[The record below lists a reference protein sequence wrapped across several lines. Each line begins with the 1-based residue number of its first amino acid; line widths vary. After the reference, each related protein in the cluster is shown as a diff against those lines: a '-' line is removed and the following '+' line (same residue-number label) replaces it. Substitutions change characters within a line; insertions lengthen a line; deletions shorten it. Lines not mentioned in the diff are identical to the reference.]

1 MYQVFWGEFLLHD
14 LRLNDYFL
22 QSPEL
27 SEEINKVSEFTFDIY
42 PDHPHFSKLEVLV
55 PNIIVK
61 KDGNTIFKGRII
73 SEKMNMDNS
82 KQVTCES
89 ELAFLFDSIQRPFD
103 FQGTPE
109 ALFTQL
115 ITTHNSQVEDYK
127 KIKIGKLTGANLD
140 NNNYINR
147 SSESY
152 ANIFDTINDKI
163 LDTIGGYIQIR
174 YETDGTYIDWLDDF
188 TSEINGVTGQIVS
201 AQEIEFGENLID
213 ITAENDATETYTV
226 VIPLGAE
233 IEEKDEE
240 TGETTKTRLTI
251 EEVNEG
257 LDYLVNETAL
267 AKYGWIVAPVDETT
281 WDDVTVASNLKTKAQ
296 EFLNN
301 QGIMLKSTLELNALD
316 LSVVDKNIDDF
327 KMGEYIKVKSTPHN
341 LSKTYLLTKKTTPLD
356 KPENMEV
363 TLGET
368 KNTLTGIQ
376 IGSGKDTINKV
387 ETILG
392 GYVLNDNVTNII
404 NEEINNSSYIG
415 QLPDQILN
423 IVSEQYTKQTQF
435 EEYQQTI
442 STQLEQTAS
451 GWEFQFSDII
461 NQIQNV
467 EGEVSANYSE
477 LIKYIRFENGTIIL
491 GVLGNEITL
500 KLQNDRLSFLQNNVE
515 VAYMS
520 NGKLYITDGEFLNSL
535 IVGNFAFQP
544 RANNSLSFNK
554 VKR

>member
-14 LRLNDYFL
+14 LRLSDYFL
-22 QSPEL
+22 QNPEL
-27 SEEINKVSEFTFDIY
+27 SEEVNRVAEFTFNIY
-42 PDHPHFSKLEVLV
+42 PDHPHFNKLEVLV

-82 KQVTCES
+82 KQVACES
-89 ELAFLFDSIQRPFD
+89 ELAFLFDSVQRPFD

-115 ITTHNSQVEDYK
+115 ITTHNNQVENYK
-127 KIKIGKLTGANLD
+127 KFKIGKLTGANLD

-147 SSESY
+147 SNENY
-152 ANIFDTINDKI
+152 VNTFDMITDKV
-163 LDTIGGYIQIR
+163 LNTIGGYIQIR
-174 YETDGTYIDWLDDF
+174 YEEDGTYIDWLDDF
-188 TSEINGVTGQIVS
+188 TNEESQLVS
-201 AQEIEFGENLID
+201 SQEIEFGENLID
-213 ITAENDATETYTV
+213 IKAENDATETYTV

-233 IEEKDEE
+233 IEETDEE
-240 TGETTKTRLTI
+240 SGETIKKRLTI

-257 LDYLVNETAL
+257 FDYLVNETAV
-267 AKYGWIVAPVDETT
+267 AKYGWIVAPISETT
-281 WDDVTVASNLKTKAQ
+281 WNDITVANNLKTKAQ
-296 EFLNN
+296 EFLNT
-301 QGIMLKSTLELNALD
+301 QGVMLKSTLELNALD
-316 LSVVDKNIDDF
+316 LNVVDKNIDEF

-356 KPENMEV
+356 NPENMEV

-392 GYVLNDNVTNII
+392 DYVLNDNVTNII

-435 EEYQQTI
+435 EEYQQTT

-554 VKR
+554 VKK